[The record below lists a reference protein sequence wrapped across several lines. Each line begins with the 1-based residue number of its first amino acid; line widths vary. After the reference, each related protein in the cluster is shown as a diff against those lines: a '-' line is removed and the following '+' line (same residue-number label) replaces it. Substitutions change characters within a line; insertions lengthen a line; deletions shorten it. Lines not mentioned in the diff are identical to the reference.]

1 MSNIISKC
9 LKCGYETEY
18 SPKENSCKE
27 CGFEWRFAHYKLSE
41 IKNGY
46 IEKIK
51 NRPFNLWRYHELL
64 PGDKLLPE
72 ISLGEGGTPLIP
84 ANNLG
89 MMLGLKNLYFKDERQ
104 NPSTSF
110 KDRQAAIT
118 ITTLKEAGINEV
130 VVASTGNVA
139 LSYSAYSA
147 RASIKLWA
155 FITSLVNEI
164 KMQETALYGTEVIKV
179 TGNYDQTKKVAAQF
193 AKERGLYVDN
203 GVRSIPTV
211 EGMKTLSY
219 EISEQLGDIF
229 QSKDSP
235 WKSPDWY
242 IQSVSGGLGPIGVIK
257 GFEELVEM
265 GFVNKVPKI
274 ANIQVSGCAPMVD
287 AWKEGKR
294 IATPVDNPKTRIAT
308 LATGDPGYTYTLLC
322 EMMERNH
329 GGTFEKV
336 TDEEAFRAMH
346 ILAKMEGISVEPATA
361 VAFAGL
367 INLVRNGTI
376 KSDEVVVI
384 NCTGHT
390 IPVQQYIL
398 GDNWVQNVKLEEP
411 KQNTNRNVPEDGLL
425 SALESVNP
433 GKFKNILIVDDTPM
447 AIRLISRILQAQGTY
462 NIFEATNGKE
472 ALEVV
477 SKNNIDLILLDLM
490 MPEIDGF
497 GVIDSLKSNEKTS
510 SIPVIVITAKELTKA
525 EKNRFSN
532 KIDVLQK
539 GNFLNDE
546 FLEEIKRILDN

>member
-1 MSNIISKC
+1 MSTIKSKC
-9 LKCGYETEY
+9 LKCGYETDY
-18 SPKENSCKE
+18 SPKETSCKN
-27 CGFEWRFAHYKLSE
+27 CGFEWRFAKYNLNE
-41 IKNGY
+41 IKVDYAN
-46 IEKIK
+46 KVK

-64 PGDKLLPE
+64 PGDELLPE

-193 AKERGLYVDN
+193 AKERGFYVDN

-219 EISEQLGDIF
+219 EISEQLGELL
-229 QSKDSP
+229 KPTKTP

-242 IQSVSGGLGPIGVIK
+242 IQSISGGLGPIGVIK
-257 GFEELVEM
+257 GYEELVEM
-265 GFVNKVPKI
+265 DLVEKVPKI

-287 AWKEGKR
+287 AWKQNKKT
-294 IATPVDNPKTRIAT
+294 ADPVDNPKTRIAT
-308 LATGDPGYTYTLLC
+308 LATGDPGYTYTLLY
-322 EMMERNH
+322 EMMEKNN

-336 TDEEAFRAMH
+336 SDEEAFRAMH

-376 KSDEVVVI
+376 KPDDIVVI

-390 IPVQQYIL
+390 IPVQQHIL
-398 GDNWVQNVKLEEP
+398 GDNWVQNIKIDSPDEI
-411 KQNTNRNVPEDGLL
+411 KNKTVPEDGLL

-433 GKFKNILIVDDTPM
+433 KKFKNILIVDDTPM

-462 NIFEATNGKE
+462 NLFEATNGKE
-472 ALEVV
+472 ALEII
-477 SKNNIDLILLDLM
+477 SKNKIDLILLDLM

-497 GVIDSLKSNEKTS
+497 GVIESIKANEETS
-510 SIPVIVITAKELTKA
+510 SIPVIVITAKELTKT
-525 EKNRFSN
+525 EKNRLSN

-546 FLEEIKRILDN
+546 FLEEIKKILDN